1 MSAGRAL
8 RRECEGVAAEEL
20 DSDAGAG
27 GVDGSGADDAGGDER
42 VGPDDGRGRP
52 GDGDCELFADG
63 GRAGGADFEERAGGG
78 EVDGGGGVEGAG
90 AAALE
95 FAGAGDVGA
104 IGDAAFV
111 HREGRAGAGLGRGG
125 RAQQGAEC

>member
-1 MSAGRAL
+1 MSAGRVL
-8 RRECEGVAAEEL
+8 RREYEGVAAEEL
-20 DSDAGAG
+20 DSDTGAV
-27 GVDGSGADDAGGDER
+27 GVDGCGADDAGGYEGIG
-42 VGPDDGRGRP
+42 VDDWGGCP

-63 GRAGGADFEERAGGG
+63 GRAGGADLEERAGGG

-104 IGDAAFV
+104 VGDAAFV
-111 HREGRAGAGLGRGG
+111 YGEGGAGAELGRT
-125 RAQQGAEC
+125 QHGAEC